1 MTGKIEEI
9 DRLSDNTGMVGDVP
23 ESGTDSP
30 RPWDKVSQTLGQSE
44 KRRVLKSA
52 ESFYEVSVARIN
64 KTQTVLPTLYTCRLH
79 FLTP

>member
-23 ESGTDSP
+23 EGGTDSP
-30 RPWDKVSQTLGQSE
+30 RPWDKVSQPLGQSE

-52 ESFYEVSVARIN
+52 KGFYEVFDSQA
-64 KTQTVLPTLYTCRLH
+64 
-79 FLTP
+79 